1 MTKPGTTTATE
12 LLRAWSQGDREA
24 LDRLMPLIYDEL
36 HRRAEH
42 FMRRERPSHTL
53 QPTALV
59 HEAFVRLV
67 DQNSTDWKSRA
78 HFLAIAARKMRQI
91 LVDHARR
98 RRAEKRQ
105 AVARITLDEEAVA
118 APGGT
123 ADLLDIH
130 EALERLAE
138 KDPRKAQ
145 VLELR
150 LFGGSSI
157 RETAEVL
164 GVATSTVIN
173 DYRFARAWLRRE
185 LEAEG

>member
-1 MTKPGTTTATE
+1 
-12 LLRAWSQGDREA
+12 
-24 LDRLMPLIYDEL
+24 MPLIYDEL

-42 FMRRERPSHTL
+42 FMRRERAGHTL

-67 DQNSTDWKSRA
+67 DQKRTDWKSRA
-78 HFLAIAARKMRQI
+78 HFLAIAARKMREI

-98 RRAEKRQ
+98 RRAAKRQ
-105 AVARITLDEEAVA
+105 ALARITLDEDAVA
-118 APGGT
+118 APRAT
-123 ADLLDIH
+123 ADVLDLH
-130 EALERLAE
+130 EALERLSAA
-138 KDPRKAQ
+138 DPRKSQ
-145 VLELR
+145 VVELR